1 MEIQIKIILTEGTF
15 TSVFNVIKVTKPYKS
30 RLFCLLMEDP
40 DPDPGGAKTDGSGS
54 GTLLKFRLKNNFAIF
69 VPLLF
74 S

>member
-1 MEIQIKIILTEGTF
+1 
-15 TSVFNVIKVTKPYKS
+15 
-30 RLFCLLMEDP
+30 MEDP
-40 DPDPGGAKTDGSGS
+40 GPDPGGAKTDGSGS